1 MVCYS
6 RNTIR
11 SYEEMTTTT
20 MILVTIADLTKYF
33 GAELIF
39 ANLTFQVVAGEK
51 VAIVGPNGAG
61 KSTLLKIIAGIHHP
75 DSGTVQLARGARLA
89 YLSQEVTFPA
99 GQTLW
104 QAMETA
110 LAELAQL
117 QAEME
122 QLEARLADTSAPDW
136 EATMEH
142 YGELQHRFE
151 HAGGYHKEQRIER
164 ILHGLAFHPVYYHQP
179 LDQFSGGQKTRAG
192 LAATLLADPDL
203 LLLDEPTNH
212 LDLETLEW
220 LEQFL
225 REWHGTL
232 LVVSHDR
239 YFLEKVTQRTIE
251 IANRTLE
258 DYPAS
263 YTGYLELKAE
273 RLERR
278 MKEYEQQQEQ
288 IARTEEFIRRYKA
301 GQRSKEARGRE
312 KRLNRLKETQLIAR
326 PEQPEQLR
334 LFLDSKLRSGDL
346 VLECSNLVVGY
357 AEPDQPTPHILLQT
371 GERELLRGERV
382 ALLGPN
388 GCGKTSLL
396 RTLLAQQR
404 PLKGSFRLGHNVVVS
419 YYAQGHD
426 MLQMDATVLD
436 EILRVNPQLGVE
448 RARTLLG
455 NFLFSGDDVFKRIN
469 QLSGGQRSRV
479 ALAQLTQMPGNLLIM
494 DEPTNHLDIQARE
507 ALEGMLKQY
516 PGSLLFVSHDRYF
529 IDALADKLWIVQD
542 GRLRQFLG
550 NYSDYRAHLEQ
561 QQTLP
566 EPATLPRS
574 KASPASPLAKPDAAE
589 RQRRKRLAAL
599 EAEVESLE
607 QQLAQVQHE
616 LEQAST
622 AQDVARIAT
631 LGTRYTE
638 LETLLA
644 QRYADWEELAA

>member
-1 MVCYS
+1 
-6 RNTIR
+6 
-11 SYEEMTTTT
+11 
-20 MILVTIADLTKYF
+20 
-33 GAELIF
+33 
-39 ANLTFQVVAGEK
+39 
-51 VAIVGPNGAG
+51 
-61 KSTLLKIIAGIHHP
+61 
-75 DSGTVQLARGARLA
+75 
-89 YLSQEVTFPA
+89 
-99 GQTLW
+99 
-104 QAMETA
+104 
-110 LAELAQL
+110 
-117 QAEME
+117 
-122 QLEARLADTSAPDW
+122 
-136 EATMEH
+136 
-142 YGELQHRFE
+142 
-151 HAGGYHKEQRIER
+151 
-164 ILHGLAFHPVYYHQP
+164 
-179 LDQFSGGQKTRAG
+179 
-192 LAATLLADPDL
+192 
-203 LLLDEPTNH
+203 
-212 LDLETLEW
+212 
-220 LEQFL
+220 
-225 REWHGTL
+225 
-232 LVVSHDR
+232 
-239 YFLEKVTQRTIE
+239 
-251 IANRTLE
+251 
-258 DYPAS
+258 
-263 YTGYLELKAE
+263 
-273 RLERR
+273 
-278 MKEYEQQQEQ
+278 
-288 IARTEEFIRRYKA
+288 
-301 GQRSKEARGRE
+301 
-312 KRLNRLKETQLIAR
+312 
-326 PEQPEQLR
+326 
-334 LFLDSKLRSGDL
+334 
-346 VLECSNLVVGY
+346 
-357 AEPDQPTPHILLQT
+357 
-371 GERELLRGERV
+371 
-382 ALLGPN
+382 
-388 GCGKTSLL
+388 
-396 RTLLAQQR
+396 
-404 PLKGSFRLGHNVVVS
+404 
-419 YYAQGHD
+419 